1 MVEPEMAFA
10 QLPDLIGLA
19 EGLLQHVV
27 SRCLLVLPQEMA
39 YFAAHGGSSLAQ
51 WERVAQS
58 PLHVMSYTE
67 AVDRLSRQAGLP
79 GVCWGQDLGSEHEKW
94 LVAQVQGPVA
104 VVEYPA
110 QIKSFYMKAS
120 CDPRTV
126 QAMDVL
132 VPGVGELIGGSVR
145 EERLEPL
152 LARMAA
158 LGMDPA
164 QYGQYL
170 DLRRYGS
177 VPHGGFGLGFERLI
191 AYLAGLSSVRDA
203 IAYPKTAAG

>member
-1 MVEPEMAFA
+1 
-10 QLPDLIGLA
+10 
-19 EGLLQHVV
+19 
-27 SRCLLVLPQEMA
+27 
-39 YFAAHGGSSLAQ
+39 
-51 WERVAQS
+51 
-58 PLHVMSYTE
+58 
-67 AVDRLSRQAGLP
+67 
-79 GVCWGQDLGSEHEKW
+79 
-94 LVAQVQGPVA
+94 
-104 VVEYPA
+104 
-110 QIKSFYMKAS
+110 
-120 CDPRTV
+120 
-126 QAMDVL
+126 MDVL